1 MKFLLNKEDNN
12 MLLQINGIG
21 KQKIKYKDHTNVAFD
36 SLDDY
41 LVLAKKVI
49 AKFGH
54 SMSTKMLKDE
64 DAIASVANAL
74 MMADWRWDE
83 NYQNTKGTK
92 KTKYSYRNQC
102 AIWAI
107 QTYIS
112 KEYKNHKKYNNI
124 YSLDYV
130 IESENSPTVYNLV
143 KDNKRLT
150 PEEIVLEKEK
160 LENIQKL
167 TDMILNLECISDR
180 QKDYV
185 QLYYI
190 ESQTF
195 ESIGK
200 KYGITREA
208 VRQGLNKA
216 IETIR
221 SCINEFSI

>member
-1 MKFLLNKEDNN
+1 
-12 MLLQINGIG
+12 MLLQINGVG
-21 KQKIKYKDHTNVAFD
+21 KQKISYKDYRDIKFD

-41 LVLAKKVI
+41 LILAKKAI
-49 AKFGH
+49 SKFGH

-64 DAIASVANAL
+64 DAIAAVANAL

-83 NYQNTKGTK
+83 NYQNSLGTK

-107 QTYIS
+107 QTYLS
-112 KEYKNHKKYNNI
+112 KEYQKNKKFDKV

-130 IESENSPTVYNLV
+130 LESEDSGSVYNTI
-143 KDNKRLT
+143 KNDKNQT
-150 PEEIVLEKEK
+150 PEDIVLNQEK

-167 TDMILNLECISDR
+167 IDMILNLECLSDR
-180 QKDYV
+180 QKDYIK
-185 QLYYI
+185 LYYI

-195 ESIGK
+195 EAIGN

-216 IETIR
+216 MNIIR
-221 SCINEFSI
+221 SFINECSI